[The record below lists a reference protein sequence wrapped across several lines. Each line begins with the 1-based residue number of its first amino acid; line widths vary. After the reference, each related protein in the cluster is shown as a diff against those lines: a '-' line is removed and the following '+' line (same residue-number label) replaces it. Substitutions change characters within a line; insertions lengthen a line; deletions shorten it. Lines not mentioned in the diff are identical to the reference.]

1 VVILQRSHPPR
12 VMRDRRP
19 SHRLEI
25 LAVDGWWHPGDG
37 RGGWPTFD
45 ARSEGEAQGKTAWAK
60 ALTYF
65 NGTAT

>member
-1 VVILQRSHPPR
+1 VIADRPTGWKSSPSTAGGIRGRS
-12 VMRDRRP
+12 
-19 SHRLEI
+19 
-25 LAVDGWWHPGDG
+25 
-37 RGGWPTFD
+37 GGWPTFD